1 MNYSRMY
8 EIPKHV
14 KMVEYEKGKINDQTI
29 IITKIKDEE
38 RSYIINAKDFE
49 RCECGQHHLKFGY
62 IESNNSMNVYCLHCN
77 KKYSKGLKQL
87 KNKNSRTNKHLYYA
101 DEMKEAGRYFCEV
114 CFADKHLK
122 VHHIKEVRNG
132 GSDER
137 DNLCLLCEHCHNVV
151 HSIRKVKGV

>member
-1 MNYSRMY
+1 MNYSRIY
-8 EIPKHV
+8 EIPEHV
-14 KMVEYEKGKINDQTI
+14 EMIEYEKGKINDQTI

-38 RSYIINAKDFE
+38 RSYIINAKDFD
-49 RCECGQHHLKFGY
+49 RCECGQRHFKFGY

-101 DEMKEAGRYFCEV
+101 DEMKDAGRYFCEV
-114 CFADKHLK
+114 CFADEHLK

-137 DNLCLLCEHCHNVV
+137 DNLCLLCEHCHNIV